1 MTYTLHN
8 GKDGDGTPLN
18 NQMQY
23 QYTCS
28 GTWAQATKNLYT
40 IDITLNEITVTPSVV
55 DWTTASPVS
64 VPIQNE

>member
-1 MTYTLHN
+1 
-8 GKDGDGTPLN
+8 
-18 NQMQY
+18 MQY
-23 QYTCS
+23 QYICS

-55 DWTTASPVS
+55 DWTSASPVS